1 MKKGILIGFIAFLV
15 GIIVG
20 SFLEC
25 NYDALAASCH
35 RHGNKEPEV

>member
-35 RHGNKEPEV
+35 RGNKEPEV

>member
-1 MKKGILIGFIAFLV
+1 MKKGFLIGFIAFLA
-15 GIIVG
+15 GIIIG

-35 RHGNKEPEV
+35 RGGKEPEV